1 MPNRFRHS
9 LLSILSPLVL
19 LLVALGLCRVARA
32 AETTEERD
40 FSAEFGDYT
49 GCFALYDAAQQHWV
63 RFHPDECKVRT
74 SPCSTFKI
82 PNSLIALETGVA
94 SGPEFPLPWDGKK
107 HTIEAWNQDQTLRSA
122 FSVSCVW
129 YYQALAT
136 RIGIERYREILPK
149 MRYGNNDVSG
159 GVTEFWLQTS
169 LTISPDEQV
178 DFLRRMHARELPFS
192 KKTVET
198 VLDIMTLAR
207 NGESVFRGKTGTAGN
222 AAGEATMG
230 WFVGS
235 VSTPKGDYFFAAR
248 IAGGEKPLG
257 FKARGIAEKILGE
270 LGIWTAPE
278 E

>member
-1 MPNRFRHS
+1 MLHRRRRCWPSFLSS
-9 LLSILSPLVL
+9 LALLIL
-19 LLVALGLCRVARA
+19 ALGLCLRTRA
-32 AETTEERD
+32 ADTTEERD
-40 FSAEFGDYT
+40 FSAEFGDYS

-63 RFHPDECKVRT
+63 RFHPQECQVRT

-107 HTIEAWNQDQTLRSA
+107 HDIEAWNHNQTLRSA

-129 YYQALAT
+129 YFQELAT
-136 RIGIERYREILPK
+136 RIGMERYREILPK
-149 MRYGNNDVSG
+149 MRYGNNDVTG
-159 GVTEFWLQTS
+159 GVTQFWLQTS

-192 KKTVET
+192 KKTVDT
-198 VLDIMTLAR
+198 VLDIMTLSR
-207 NGESVFRGKTGTAGN
+207 SGETVFRGKTGTAGN
-222 AAGEATMG
+222 AAGEPTMG

-257 FKARGIAEKILGE
+257 FKARGITEKILGK
-270 LGIWTAPE
+270 LGIWAAPE
-278 E
+278 